1 MQKNVSVIAAAVL
14 AVLAGASHAG
24 DVTVSGFLTAGAGV
38 ADDDES
44 ENYAGYVEEDFTFD
58 NDTVF
63 GLQVSSAVND
73 KLTVTGQLI
82 ARGINDYEV
91 DAEWAYLSYA
101 VTDTF
106 TWRMGRFRTPLY
118 LYSDYVDVG
127 YAFSWIRAPREVYYL
142 PFNNVQGIDFIK
154 QYSLGSW
161 DGSIQGYFGAL
172 TDSFFNENLQ
182 AELSTELRNQMGL
195 SFTIGNDWFTMRAA
209 YHQAELALTGYE
221 GNTIVPGAFCPSLQ
235 GVFGPTACTVS
246 GFTDVVLPALGFNS
260 NIDRLK
266 TDDDG
271 HFLAL
276 GFTIDTGT
284 FVASGET
291 IEFEIEDAPF
301 SIDKRSYLML
311 GVRFGDFLLHATGAR
326 ARDEAADLSSGITI
340 TNATDALIVGV
351 LDGLAEATVEDSDT
365 VSVGLRWDFTSSA
378 AFKLQVDDY
387 TNDVL
392 GDQKV
397 VSFAISTVF

>member
-1 MQKNVSVIAAAVL
+1 MQRNKSLLSAAVL

-44 ENYAGYVEEDFTFD
+44 VNYADYLEEDFTFD

-82 ARGINDYEV
+82 ARGTNDYEV

-142 PFNNVQGIDFIK
+142 PFNNVQGVDFIK

-182 AELSTELRNQMGL
+182 SELSTELRNQMGIA
-195 SFTIGNDWFTMRAA
+195 FTIGNDWLTLRAA
-209 YHQAELALTGYE
+209 YHKAELALTGYE
-221 GNTIVPGAFCPSLQ
+221 GNTIVPDDFCPGLQ
-235 GVFGPTACTVS
+235 GVFGPSACTAD
-246 GFTDVVLPALGFNS
+246 GFANTILPALGYTDNAE
-260 NIDRLK
+260 RLK

-271 HFLAL
+271 HFLAV

-284 FVASGET
+284 FVAAGET
-291 IEFEIEDAPF
+291 VEFEIEDSPF
-301 SIDKRSYLML
+301 SIDKRSYLMI

-326 ARDEAADLSSGITI
+326 SRDEAADLSSGIVV
-340 TNATDALIVGV
+340 TNATTALVVGV
-351 LDGLAEATVEDSDT
+351 LDGLAEGTVEDSDT
-365 VSVGLRWDFTSSA
+365 LSVGLRWDFTSSA

-387 TNDVL
+387 TNDTL